1 MDEATPEHTEA
12 TEKISV
18 ATKLNDK
25 VNDQSLF
32 IDYLEL
38 QSASNMIDVRDVYG
52 IDESQCTS
60 VSLENDLTLAF

>member
-1 MDEATPEHTEA
+1 MDEATPEQTEA

-38 QSASNMIDVRDVYG
+38 QAASNMNGVRDVYG
-52 IDESQCTS
+52 T
-60 VSLENDLTLAF
+60 